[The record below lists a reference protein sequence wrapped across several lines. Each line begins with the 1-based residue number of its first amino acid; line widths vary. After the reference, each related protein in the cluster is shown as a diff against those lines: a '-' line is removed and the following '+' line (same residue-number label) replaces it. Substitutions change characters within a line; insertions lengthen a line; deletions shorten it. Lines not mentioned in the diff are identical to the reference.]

1 MVCDILAKQKRNQSG
16 RKADIMIKDGKI
28 GFIGFGNAG
37 QALAKGLIFKE
48 AMAGEQIFACA
59 KNYDKLCAVAE
70 KLGVQPCKTAQEVVD
85 NADIIILAVKPEL
98 VEQVTVPIREGLR
111 KKIVVSVAVGYT
123 FKIYEKIL
131 LPGTHHLS
139 IMPNTPVEV
148 GEGIIICERRHSLT
162 DEEFAEVE
170 ALFSQIAL
178 VEVVDTKLLS
188 ISGAICGCGPA
199 FVSVFLEALSDAAV
213 KHGLPRSLSY
223 RLASQLLAGT
233 GKLQLETGAHPG
245 VMKDAVCSPGGTTII
260 GIATLERK
268 GFRSAVIDAVD
279 SIEKEY

>member
-1 MVCDILAKQKRNQSG
+1 MMCDKKV
-16 RKADIMIKDGKI
+16 

-37 QALAKGLIFKE
+37 QAMAKGMIYKE
-48 AMAGEQIFACA
+48 AVLPEQILACA
-59 KNYDKLCAVAE
+59 RDWDKLCAVTDQM
-70 KLGVQPCKTAQEVVD
+70 GVQPYKTSQEVVE
-85 NADIIILAVKPEL
+85 NADIIILAVKPDIIENVL
-98 VEQVTVPIREGLR
+98 VPIREILR
-111 KKIVVSVAVGYT
+111 KKIVVSVAVGYS
-123 FKIYEKIL
+123 FKMFENIL

-148 GEGIIICERRHSLT
+148 GEGIIICEGRHSLT
-162 DEEFAEVE
+162 DAEFSEVDE
-170 ALFSQIAL
+170 LFSQIAL
-178 VEVVDTKLLS
+178 VEVVDSKLLS

-199 FVSVFLEALSDAAV
+199 FVSVFIEALSDAAV

-233 GKLQLETGAHPG
+233 GKLQLETGVHPG

>member
-1 MVCDILAKQKRNQSG
+1 
-16 RKADIMIKDGKI
+16 MISNRKI

-37 QALAKGLIFKE
+37 QAMAKGMLFKE
-48 AMAGEQIFACA
+48 AAAPEQIFVCA
-59 KNYDKLCAVAE
+59 KNYDKLCATAE
-70 KLGVQPCKTAQEVVD
+70 KLGVQPCKTTQEVAE
-85 NADIIILAVKPEL
+85 NADIVILAVKPETIEH
-98 VEQVTVPIREGLR
+98 VIVPIREVLR
-111 KKIVVSVAVGYT
+111 KKLVISVAVGYS
-123 FKIYEKIL
+123 FKMYEKIL

-148 GEGIIICERRHSLT
+148 GEGIIICENRHSLT
-162 DEEFAEVE
+162 DEEFADVE

-178 VEVVDTKLLS
+178 LEVVDTKLLS

-233 GKLQLETGAHPG
+233 GKLQLETGTHPG